1 MARKVKAKA
10 KAKPAAKSKPAAKPH
25 TTAAAKPRA
34 AAAHTNGVD
43 TQRAVEQFLYS
54 QAEILDDR
62 RWDDWLALFTPDG
75 RYWMPVTQDQKEW
88 DGVPNIFN
96 EDIHIME
103 MRARRVVHPRAHS
116 QKPPMRLSH
125 VVSNVVVEK
134 DDPRTGEVVTR
145 AKFYAAEFRR
155 DNVRHFA
162 GSYRHT
168 LKRDGNGGFKIKLQR
183 VDLVNA
189 EGPYEY
195 VLQYWL

>member
-10 KAKPAAKSKPAAKPH
+10 KAKPAAKSKPAAKPR

-43 TQRAVEQFLYS
+43 TQRAVEQFLFS

>member
-10 KAKPAAKSKPAAKPH
+10 KAKPAAKSKPVAKPR

>member
-10 KAKPAAKSKPAAKPH
+10 KAKPAAKSKPAAKPR

>member
-10 KAKPAAKSKPAAKPH
+10 KAKRAAKSKPAAKPR